1 MLAQDEEIDM
11 KDTNHTGVIRQVA
24 SLVGVIGAGV
34 LMSLP
39 VAAETMNC
47 NASASS
53 QVSYTAATGTT
64 LDVVADGDKGAK
76 KPQAKKNIAEI
87 ASTNNNFKM
96 MTAVLKAAGLTQT
109 LAGKGPF
116 TVFAPTDAAFAK
128 LPKGTV
134 ENLLKP
140 ENREKLVK
148 IMTYHVVL
156 GKVTSAQIK
165 SGEVKTVEGSAV
177 KLNVTNRKV
186 MVNNATVIMPDV
198 QASNGVIHAID
209 TVIMPAD

>member
-1 MLAQDEEIDM
+1 
-11 KDTNHTGVIRQVA
+11 
-24 SLVGVIGAGV
+24 
-34 LMSLP
+34 MSLP
-39 VAAETMNC
+39 VAAETTKC
-47 NASASS
+47 NSSASS
-53 QVSYTAATGTT
+53 QVSYTAATETAS
-64 LDVVADGDKGAK
+64 DVIADGDKGAK
-76 KPQAKKNIAEI
+76 KPQAKKNKNIAEI

-96 MTAVLKAAGLTQT
+96 MTAVLKAAGLSQT

-140 ENREKLVK
+140 ENREKL
-148 IMTYHVVL
+148 IQILTYHVVL

-165 SGEVKTVEGSAV
+165 PGDVKTVEGSPV
-177 KLNVTNRKV
+177 KLNVANRKV
-186 MVNNATVIMPDV
+186 MVNDATVIMPDV

>member
-1 MLAQDEEIDM
+1 M
-11 KDTNHTGVIRQVA
+11 KDTNRTGVIRQLA
-24 SLVGVIGAGV
+24 SIVGVVGAGV
-34 LMSLP
+34 PISLP
-39 VAAETMNC
+39 VAAKTTNC
-47 NASASS
+47 NSSASS
-53 QVSYTAATGTT
+53 QVSYTAAATGTT
-64 LDVVADGDKGAK
+64 SDVIADGDKGAK

-109 LAGKGPF
+109 LARKGPF
-116 TVFAPTDAAFAK
+116 TVFAPTDAALAK

-140 ENREKLVK
+140 ENRDKLVK
-148 IMTYHVVL
+148 ILTYHLVL

-165 SGEVKTVEGSAV
+165 SGDVKTVEGSAV
-177 KLNVTNRKV
+177 KVNVANRKV
-186 MVNNATVIMPDV
+186 MVNDATVIMPDV